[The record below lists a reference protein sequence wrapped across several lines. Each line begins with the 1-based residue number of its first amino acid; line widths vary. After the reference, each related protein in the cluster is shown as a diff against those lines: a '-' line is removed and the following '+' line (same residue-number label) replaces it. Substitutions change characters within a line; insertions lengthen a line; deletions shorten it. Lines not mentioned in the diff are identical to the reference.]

1 MARIVTARR
10 ISLRPA
16 LVTGAGRDR
25 EIGTAV
31 CRALAAAGHRVAFT
45 VQPGGPSDGAS
56 LAAEIGAQAIEADL
70 AAVDAA
76 ELLDAVGDEVSVLV
90 NNAAYEVRA
99 GFADLTAEAL
109 DAHYAVNVRAP

>member
-31 CRALAAAGHRVAFT
+31 CRALAAAGYDVAFT
-45 VQPGGPSDGAS
+45 VQPGGPSDRAALASEMGAR
-56 LAAEIGAQAIEADL
+56 AIEADL
-70 AAVDAA
+70 AAPDAA
-76 ELLDAVGDEVSVLV
+76 RTLLDAVGAVPAVLV
-90 NNAAYEVRA
+90 NNS
-99 GFADLTAEAL
+99 
-109 DAHYAVNVRAP
+109 AHETHVGVLVV